1 MKKLMLCFVIAVVA
15 VAGIAGWEAE
25 DADGVRRGA
34 QRSSAVAVARHDDP
48 QELVRIFDTY
58 AASVNAGDLQTWIEL
73 WDENGMSLPPDAV
86 AKAGK
91 ANLYAE
97 NVEAFKLLKFDMKI
111 CCEEAA
117 IAGDFG
123 FVRGQFSYSV
133 RPKDGSGS
141 PFDMKGKFLT
151 VFRKQ
156 ADGTWRIY
164 RDMYN
169 RDAPAT

>member
-1 MKKLMLCFVIAVVA
+1 MKKLVLCFVIAVVA
-15 VAGIAGWEAE
+15 VAGIAGSQKENECGCRGVRMPPEAE
-25 DADGVRRGA
+25 LTPGN
-34 QRSSAVAVARHDDP
+34 DP

-73 WDENGMSLPPDAV
+73 WDENGMSLPPDAL

-91 ANLYAE
+91 STLFAD
-97 NVEAFKLLKFDMKI
+97 NVEAFKSLKFDMKI

-117 IAGDFG
+117 ISGNFG
-123 FVRGQFSYSV
+123 FVRGQFSYTV
-133 RPKDGSGS
+133 KPKDGSGS
-141 PFDMKGKFLT
+141 PFDLKGKFLT

-169 RDAPAT
+169 RDAPLG